1 MRHLDADWITQGILD
16 FEYKKYLLLAYLKEV
31 QYSFSKAMLY
41 PYLGDLVFHYN
52 NLLRLKKDKEI
63 MQQDFPKQLSKIDLE
78 KLKLSY
84 EQVLEDDEV
93 MKALES
99 ILNYATATIEPTLKE
114 GKEMY
119 EFVERNLSLEPVGLL
134 PLYRK
139 EGYFFL
145 HEDGKKEIE
154 IYRYS
159 LSDIHHHN
167 EDFKALSTRLIRKE
181 KLNFIRNVRRIKLEL
196 VKLFTD
202 LPNPATFL
210 IVSSLSLPLK
220 ETVIPVS
227 KRILMREL
235 AKS

>member
-31 QYSFSKAMLY
+31 RENFSQVMLY

-63 MQQDFPKQLSKIDLE
+63 LQQDFPKQLSKIDLE

-93 MKALES
+93 MKELES

-114 GKEMY
+114 GREMY

-154 IYRYS
+154 VYRYS

-167 EDFKALSTRLIRKE
+167 EDFKSLTTKFIRKE
-181 KLNFIRNVRRIKLEL
+181 KLNFIRNVRRVKLEL
-196 VKLFTD
+196 VKLFSD

-210 IVSSLSLPLK
+210 IVSSLSFPLK
-220 ETVIPVS
+220 ETVMPVS
-227 KRILMREL
+227 KRILIREL